1 MDEREDEVKRMNAM
15 MLYSRVATIRD
26 KQIEENKL
34 LEQEYLEGQKRLEVM
49 MEIERL
55 KDLREQRQ
63 RVELRE
69 IARH

>member
-34 LEQEYLEGQKRLEVM
+34 LE
-49 MEIERL
+49 
-55 KDLREQRQ
+55 
-63 RVELRE
+63 
-69 IARH
+69 